1 MALPGMG
8 WLTDLLGW
16 DEEEPTAPP
25 VDIEAL
31 RAQNAAQRWRQAVA
45 PTATAGPQPRTDPLQ
60 SALDQWRAGSGQ
72 QAPARPMQGPLRP
85 GEQRPMVPS
94 VGPSIAP
101 PTAPVDQP
109 AANPWLAAVDAWRQ
123 GPPQQPAYNPLS
135 SANTGQPK
143 PAAPTDISS
152 LLTYDVNPTLPQIGT
167 GYDRPD
173 TGAASFTAQQTQAPT
188 VGSNLRPN
196 FGPQP
201 YKPEDWLSRQIGE
214 WAKPAKEIT
223 DTAGGFLNDYARNV
237 GEIGPLDA
245 TRELFKGTA
254 GYDKAMADYQ
264 LRQQEDKT
272 PGWNGLFDNPILDN
286 SVVDNLMTGM
296 DSVFTIPGKAIET
309 TQIPGTGALLGGPN
323 VSAGQLASATGE
335 MLNKTLNPF
344 NPNQVDLSYLD
355 LAKDLV
361 NGGENVA
368 RSLFWDNLRQS
379 QAVRTAF
386 DALPEDMRTQAN
398 AAMVKLIAGPEE
410 TKSAID
416 AVLNQDSM
424 VAELEQ
430 KAQQAQAQGDAQ
442 AAAQFGAQANE
453 LKNKSK
459 SELIDEHGNAWAEF
473 LGGVIFDP
481 TNLIGGGGQEAI
493 QAAKSSALMNLTPEA
508 ALKALDG
515 VLDNAT
521 KAATG
526 GNVGSWWNA
535 VNPFARTADTQAAMA
550 TDTLWR
556 AATNLMADVTNK
568 EQAKAIVDMWT
579 GDPRQLVEGV
589 VLPGSTE
596 ITKWGPGVVANQELL
611 KQYPVLVKA
620 REAMLN
626 MRSIAGDPATF
637 SPTEFFAEL
646 NDVLYKSSRELFGLK
661 TLDELPAG
669 AVNFRTVKTANG
681 TSVIEYVDKQ
691 GKVLKQSA
699 EMLPYDAELQ
709 SKQLKQAIKSAGPG
723 GQSPLAATWGVQKAI
738 LSDMYLGMSPGYWI
752 KNATSAAATLL
763 TDNTMTLL
771 PTNQILNEM
780 MSKFGGVLPTT
791 RSAEAGANA
800 LGQAA
805 GEALGGMHWSEKL
818 FGKENVYS
826 KMMNKLYSI
835 PFGATDIAGRVPF
848 GEQNFALRAT
858 YVPFKRYLTSQWG
871 DAARGFEQTLTTLG
885 IDPNLAKS
893 LANTVADVGVNGNK
907 QQLQQVMKKLT
918 TAQVVPFSLKELGV
932 PDELVS
938 AEGWA
943 KLNTV
948 LSETLPDQVAEA
960 AAKVSEIFGQEFK
973 QAGQLLNSAPPQP
986 GRYVWTEFESV
997 QDGADVVDSM
1007 VDAAKRAG
1015 LPADQMRQ
1023 EAQQLMQGIAQTEK
1037 ALWDTLRGDLAGAT
1051 DPASLNVAM
1060 DLMAKWYDW
1069 RQTARAQ
1076 VDALSKQAISTNT
1089 ADAWAKKFEGTR
1101 QIYGGFN
1108 DFFQKATDEARQNL
1122 IKLEQGGQVDGGY
1135 DWWNVIKRYAS
1146 YDEAEVMTARTAG
1159 LGVGSPQ
1166 GQGDVF
1172 TKALD
1177 ANRKYVDKSVV
1188 ELFSAFRRYPSQTA
1202 LDLMSDGIRKMEE
1215 LGAKA
1220 AGFLAEKRTEM
1231 LPKNADAYYKL
1242 RNQVWAEFFDNAV
1255 VHNNVVKRLVVA
1267 SGVADMAKGA
1277 LKWSDEFSG
1286 GEFQLVGKLSDGF
1299 WQARN
1304 TATGELVRFADPV
1317 ALQQAKNAR
1326 QVVVSSL
1333 PTVPLT
1339 TVQDFYRVIGE
1350 NTNIVDKL
1358 ISELDAEAA
1367 TRLAAQ
1373 APTAPVVEQAAEAI
1387 PGALPN
1393 ALPAQVAAPVP
1404 QPAVTLPTPP
1414 QATINYIRKK
1424 TAPYLQEASQKLGL
1438 PPEQVVQQAR
1448 QNFVEAVQNAPVEMQ
1463 IWPQNLDKVLDSGA
1477 YKSAFDIQDMPGRI
1491 LQDYMTLNEAQ
1502 GIPLTATAAERPVY
1516 AMLANDPTAVAQ
1528 AGEYGTI
1535 RIRLKDDVKQR
1546 LTYAPGDTGYWW
1558 KEQNFTLLPTA
1569 DPNNVDETFFG
1580 PLLEDWAN
1588 KQNIKDFYGESNS
1601 PYIEVQIFGGVR
1613 PEDIAAVY
1621 VDEAVD
1627 GGGPSAK
1634 ALQWF
1639 QERGIP
1645 VNQWNS
1651 ETDAGLLESLQGG
1664 GKGLE
1669 DMFKPTPTET
1679 DFGVGFGQLFGKLKK
1694 PAEMGPAPRPT
1705 ALPYQPTP
1713 QHIEQ
1718 VKASVQRAVDRSAQK
1733 NKITPQQVEQY
1744 VQQALDQ
1751 LAQSD
1756 VVISAPKNVI
1766 DNILDDGRFRTQFE
1780 TGTSSATVN
1789 KAMRTEAEKL
1799 GLGIP
1804 ENLPA
1809 DQRPVYGY
1817 LNFSKETRNITQRGY
1832 GEVSFVL
1839 SDSVRP
1845 RTTIGVG
1852 DTMDNF
1858 RNANMVG
1865 APIDAPNILAAD
1877 HEISNLV
1884 DYARTG
1890 DTADFVYSG
1899 MGYVE
1904 AHVQG
1909 GVTLNDIKAVLD
1921 EKGVLTP
1928 EQVQRFADQGI
1939 QVLQG
1944 DAAKV
1949 YGKLPERAA
1958 GGLVQTPGTTDFG
1971 AGIGQAFGKIIDAL
1985 AGGRSNNPYT
1995 VAPTASGWN
2004 PWGIAE
2010 AAKQTDLYKLV
2021 SGINGNLGDLL
2032 GKKAPEVGEMAQHT
2046 IRTLTDAERKII
2058 QRLPEILAGKQNTMT
2073 PAQQMRV
2080 LDALNE
2086 MMPQYDNI
2094 LAGAVR
2100 TGEQMA
2106 NYAML
2111 NYSDKRNLDVWA
2123 ASLMP
2128 YHYFWSRSAKNW
2140 MQRAVQKPGIVNMW
2154 YESQRAIDQE
2164 NQQNNIPQHLQGTI
2178 QNPLA
2183 QFGVGPDRL
2192 ANPLDFMLPFSMYLG
2207 SDFVNPDDARS
2218 DMERWMM
2225 TIKKYTPAMYPIADY
2240 ATKAL
2245 LDQTAPLPG
2254 GKRRTDEFQ
2263 LGDVLPLY
2271 KMAGYGYQ
2279 AMTGDMSMSQGPLGY
2294 GDEYDYGRAG
2304 KQVALAGLR
2313 GDINPNDA
2321 MWAPDVGYQ
2330 QQTGANALPEQ
2341 QGQGVGAWQQ
2351 GAQAAG
2357 WERLM
2362 NRAGAF
2368 LTGVPG
2374 YNLSPEEQQMRDMK
2388 AQRVQ
2393 LGYNEVTNPYGSK
2406 EAVNAYTNMQPE
2418 QFDATFNYSAL
2429 YPSSDTTKRLRP
2441 GEKAVQTEY
2450 YNQHGVIMN
2459 DMSQAVAKFLIANPN
2474 ATSKDL
2480 YEIKDPFW
2488 KQVEEL
2494 KAKYPSLPTK
2504 EVKHLNTKYM
2514 NPVEHAAGFVQS
2526 ILSHKPAG
2534 QPTYPGKDATPEQK
2548 KEYFLAKAKWDTARL
2563 DYYDRQFTQLLN
2575 QDDTYPDP
2583 WKEAARKM
2591 VKDMYSSELLRGYEN
2606 RYAGDVEKAWSDRQ
2620 SFVEEVE
2627 DAQRTYNAKNVEE
2640 RVGAQGNDILSQ
2652 YYALPKGEERK
2663 AFKQENPLVNQAILA
2678 SYHPAEYDEF
2688 VKRFGPDA
2696 FAMVSGGPKH
2706 PGDGA
2711 TEAQLQ
2717 QYYAAAD
2724 AYAQQYPNAEAAKLW
2739 LNGRRYGAAE
2749 GEDSYGVAY
2758 DEAVKIFGPNIF
2770 DILNSVPQGKDA
2782 YVAWLKAN
2790 PEEYMLY
2797 TGYREW
2803 KNEYKEEDK
2812 ATVGQQ
2818 TTPEEEAIIPN
2829 ANAGQGYTGPRPV
2842 GSERYPLG
2850 QFDPYATTPEQ
2861 QIPNAWTARNWDEL
2875 LQQPADNAWTQ
2886 RANELNAAL
2895 LGDKPIPSQM
2905 ASPTATGPQIGPRP
2919 QGSGPIIPDWA
2930 GNDKPTT
2937 GGDMKTAREYAGMND
2952 KWVKGEMTRQEW
2964 AARRG
2969 NVQGYFGAGG
2979 AKMFDEYY
2987 NLPKGPQREEYL
2999 KKNVV
3004 MRAINLYA
3012 YNSKELAP
3020 ALKMIGDDALGLWAL
3035 TPAYADTP
3043 EAKAARNAYYDKNP
3057 KAFEFGAWLNGRP
3070 ANYDESKEGSTDFKY
3085 NFGKDYDEAKKLFG
3099 DDIWS
3104 VVGQFKRGW
3113 NSTQKRLWYEK
3124 NPQYNAWA
3132 DWWYGREKKERST
3145 GGGGGFAGFGGY
3157 QKQERKTQVRIQDV
3171 YGQGMSGGLAEPAR
3185 VAGYQNPQIDLDW
3198 MRAGQ
3203 ELKPGRQ
3210 VREWTPDWIR
3220 GIKKSG

>member
-8 WLTDLLGW
+8 WLSDLLGW
-16 DEEEPTAPP
+16 DEEQAATPP
-25 VDIEAL
+25 QDIEAM
-31 RAQNAAQRWRQAVA
+31 RAQQYARQWRQAVA
-45 PTATAGPQPRTDPLQ
+45 PSTATAGPQPQSDPLQ
-60 SALDQWRAGSGQ
+60 TALQQWQAGNGQ
-72 QAPARPMQGPLRP
+72 PTAPARPMQGPLRP
-85 GEQRPMVPS
+85 GETRPMVPS
-94 VGPSIAP
+94 VEPQIAP
-101 PTAPVDQP
+101 PAAPVDQP

-135 SANTGQPK
+135 SANTGQAPK
-143 PAAPTDISS
+143 PATDISS
-152 LLTYDVNPTLPQIGT
+152 LITYDVNPTLPQIGT
-167 GYDRPD
+167 GYDQPN
-173 TGAASFTAQQTQAPT
+173 TGASQFTAQQTQAPT
-188 VGSNLRPN
+188 VGSQIKPMQ
-196 FGPQP
+196 GPQP
-201 YKPEDWLSRQIGE
+201 YNPSDWLSRQIGN
-214 WAKPAKEIT
+214 WQKPIMEAGAALDQGVT
-223 DTAGGFLNDYARNV
+223 DYGRSV
-237 GEIGPLDA
+237 GEIGPVDA
-245 TRELFKGTA
+245 TIGLLEGTP
-254 GYDKAMADYQ
+254 GYDKFMLGAKEREEAGSNQGWDRFKDNFWNSFDAVDALIARPIMTEQ
-264 LRQQEDKT
+264 L
-272 PGWNGLFDNPILDN
+272 
-286 SVVDNLMTGM
+286 
-296 DSVFTIPGKAIET
+296 
-309 TQIPGTGALLGGPN
+309 PGTGALLGGEN

-335 MLNKTLNPF
+335 MINKTLNPF

-361 NGGENVA
+361 NGGENIA
-368 RSLFWDNLRQS
+368 RGIFWDNLRQS
-379 QAVRTAF
+379 QAVRLTI
-386 DALPEDMRTQAN
+386 DSLPEDMRTQAN
-398 AAMVKLIAGPEE
+398 VAMVNLISGP
-410 TKSAID
+410 D
-416 AVLNQDSM
+416 AVKATADAILNQDDQVMS
-424 VAELEQ
+424 LEQ
-430 KAQQAQAQGDAQ
+430 KAQEAQAAGDAQ

-453 LKNKSK
+453 LKNKMK
-459 SELIDEHGNAWAEF
+459 TELIDEQANAWAEF
-473 LGGVIFDP
+473 MGGVLLDP
-481 TNLIGGGGQEAI
+481 TNLIGIGGGQEVI
-493 QAAKSSALMNLTPEA
+493 QAAKSSALMNLTPED

-515 VLDNAT
+515 VMDNAA

-526 GNVGSWWNA
+526 GNVSNWWNA

-556 AATNLMADVTNK
+556 AAANMMADVTDK
-568 EQAKAIVDMWT
+568 ASAKAVVDMWT

-596 ITKWGPGVVANQELL
+596 ISKWGPGVVANQELL

-626 MRSIAGDPATF
+626 MRSLAGDPATF

-681 TSVIEYVDKQ
+681 TSVIEYVDKA
-691 GKVLKQSA
+691 GKVLKQTA

-709 SKQLKQAIKSAGPG
+709 AKQLKNAIKSAGPG
-723 GQSPLAATWGVQKAI
+723 GQNPLAATWGVQKAI

-752 KNATSAAATLL
+752 KNATSAAATML

-771 PTNQILNEM
+771 PTNQILNDFM
-780 MSKFGGVLPTT
+780 TKFGGVVPTT
-791 RSAEAGANA
+791 RSAEAAGNA

-818 FGKENVYS
+818 FGKDNPYA

-871 DAARGFEQTLTTLG
+871 DAAKGFEQTLSALG

-893 LANTVADVGVNGNK
+893 LASTVADVGVNGNK
-907 QQLQQVMKKLT
+907 AQMQQVMKKLT

-943 KLNTV
+943 KLNTI
-948 LSETLPDQVAEA
+948 LSESLPNQLEEVG
-960 AAKVSEIFGQEFK
+960 AKVSEIFGQEFK
-973 QAGQLLNSAPPQP
+973 AAGQLLNSAPPQP

-1023 EAQQLMQGIAQTEK
+1023 EAQGLMKQISETEA
-1037 ALWDTLRGDLAGAT
+1037 ALWTTLRQDLAGAT
-1051 DPASLNVAM
+1051 DSSSLNVAM

-1069 RQTARAQ
+1069 RTTARAQ
-1076 VDALSKQAISTNT
+1076 VDALSKQAIQTNT

-1101 QIYGGFN
+1101 QIYGGFT

-1122 IKLEQGGQVDGGY
+1122 IKLESGGQVEGGY

-1159 LGVGSPQ
+1159 MGLGSPQ

-1188 ELFSAFRRYPSQTA
+1188 ELFSAFRQYPSQTT
-1202 LDLMSDGIRKMEE
+1202 LDLMADGMRKMEE

-1220 AGFLAEKRTEM
+1220 AGFLADKRTEM

-1286 GEFQLVGKLSDGF
+1286 GEFQLVGKMADNF

-1317 ALQQAKNAR
+1317 ALQQAKNANK
-1326 QVVVSSL
+1326 VVVSSL
-1333 PTVPLT
+1333 PTVPLN

-1358 ISELDAEAA
+1358 IEELNTTAAAAVAKREAQLEAELARLMAGDVTVPTMRLVAPADEIARQAAMQADQAKEIAAGSNEARLALRDEWDRVAKATGGYPKLDQLIATYTREGIVNVPENLFEDLYGQTIAGRRINNQADAERFLQEYYDLGQQAKNA
-1367 TRLAAQ
+1367 PQVMERAAAQ
-1373 APTAPVVEQAAEAI
+1373 PIATVAEQ
-1387 PGALPN
+1387 
-1393 ALPAQVAAPVP
+1393 VP
-1404 QPAVTLPTPP
+1404 QPAAVPSLLQQVQERLIADGLVEPS
-1414 QATINYIRKK
+1414 QAANVAKDLVEEAGSDAAKLTETYTQYKRMMDPA
-1424 TAPYLQEASQKLGL
+1424 AP
-1438 PPEQVVQQAR
+1438 VQQAATGGDLR
-1448 QNFVEAVQNAPVEMQ
+1448 TRAATVLNSYKQNSQVKFSEFAEQFTPEEWTEVQKLMREWQLDGRLVLMPMDDPRSITALDRKYAINIGGDQRGIVYIKEQLPGGAAVQQAAQQVAPFV
-1463 IWPQNLDKVLDSGA
+1463 
-1477 YKSAFDIQDMPGRI
+1477 
-1491 LQDYMTLNEAQ
+1491 
-1502 GIPLTATAAERPVY
+1502 
-1516 AMLANDPTAVAQ
+1516 
-1528 AGEYGTI
+1528 
-1535 RIRLKDDVKQR
+1535 
-1546 LTYAPGDTGYWW
+1546 
-1558 KEQNFTLLPTA
+1558 
-1569 DPNNVDETFFG
+1569 
-1580 PLLEDWAN
+1580 
-1588 KQNIKDFYGESNS
+1588 
-1601 PYIEVQIFGGVR
+1601 
-1613 PEDIAAVY
+1613 
-1621 VDEAVD
+1621 
-1627 GGGPSAK
+1627 
-1634 ALQWF
+1634 
-1639 QERGIP
+1639 
-1645 VNQWNS
+1645 
-1651 ETDAGLLESLQGG
+1651 
-1664 GKGLE
+1664 
-1669 DMFKPTPTET
+1669 PTPATT
-1679 DFGVGFGQLFGKLKK
+1679 DFGAGIGQAFGKLKK
-1694 PAEMGPAPRPT
+1694 PAEMGPAPRPN
-1705 ALPYQPTP
+1705 ALPYQPSP

-1766 DNILDDGRFRTQFE
+1766 DNILNDGRFRTQFE
-1780 TGTSSATVN
+1780 TGTSGATVN
-1789 KAMRTEAEKL
+1789 KVMRAEAEKF

-1958 GGLVQTPGTTDFG
+1958 GGFVATPGTTDFG

-1995 VAPTASGWN
+1995 VSPTASGWN

-2046 IRTLTDAERKII
+2046 IRTLTDAERKIM

-2073 PAQQMRV
+2073 PAQQLRV
-2080 LDALNE
+2080 LDALND
-2086 MMPQYDNI
+2086 MMPQYDNV

-2111 NYSDKRNLDVWA
+2111 NYNDKRNIDVWA

-2140 MQRAVQKPGIVNMW
+2140 MERAIQKPGVVNMY
-2154 YESQRAIDQE
+2154 YESQRAIEME
-2164 NQQNNIPQHLQGTI
+2164 NNQNNVPEHLRGTI
-2178 QNPLA
+2178 QNPLK
-2183 QFGVGPDRL
+2183 QVMGVGPDRL
-2192 ANPLDFMLPFSMYLG
+2192 LNPLQFMLPFAMYLG
-2207 SDFVNPDDARS
+2207 SDFVNPDEGRS
-2218 DMERWMM
+2218 ELEKWMM

-2240 ATKAL
+2240 ATKAI
-2245 LDQTAPLPG
+2245 LDQTTPLPG

-2279 AMTGDMSMSQGPLGY
+2279 AATGDMSMSQGPLGY

-2313 GDINPNDA
+2313 GDVSPQDA
-2321 MWAPDVGYQ
+2321 MWGSDVGYQ
-2330 QQTGANALPEQ
+2330 QQTGAKPLPEQ
-2341 QGQGVGAWQQ
+2341 QGQGTEAWQQ

-2357 WERLM
+2357 WDRFM

-2418 QFDATFNYSAL
+2418 QFDATFNYAVL
-2429 YPSSDTTKRLRP
+2429 YPSSDTTKRKRP
-2441 GEKAVQTEY
+2441 GEGAVQTEY

-2459 DMSQAVAKFLIANPN
+2459 DMTQAVAKFLIDNPN
-2474 ATSKDL
+2474 ATSK
-2480 YEIKDPFW
+2480 
-2488 KQVEEL
+2488 EL
-2494 KAKYPSLPTK
+2494 NDFKAPYWDKVGALKEQYPSLPASEK
-2504 EVKHLNTKYM
+2504 KNLNTKYM

-2526 ILSHKPAG
+2526 ILSHKPQG
-2534 QPTYPGKDATPEQK
+2534 QPTYPGKDATAEAK
-2548 KEYFLAKAKWDTARL
+2548 KEYYLAKAKWDTARL

-2620 SFVEEVE
+2620 SFVEEVQ
-2627 DAQRTYNAKNVEE
+2627 DAQYKLNDKNVLD
-2640 RVGAQGNDILSQ
+2640 RVGQQGSELLSQ
-2652 YYALPKGEERK
+2652 YYALPKGSEERK
-2663 AFKQENPLVNQAILA
+2663 AFKQENPMVQAAIMA
-2678 SYHPAEYDEF
+2678 SFQPAEYDEF
-2688 VKRFGPDA
+2688 VQKFGPDA
-2696 FAMVSGGPKH
+2696 FAMIASAPQH

-2711 TEAQLQ
+2711 SEAQLQ
-2717 QYYAAAD
+2717 AYYAQAAAFND
-2724 AYAQQYPNAEAAKLW
+2724 QYPNAEAAKLW
-2739 LNGRRYGAAE
+2739 MNGRRFGSAE
-2749 GEDSYGVAY
+2749 GTDSYGAAY

-2770 DILNSVPQGKDA
+2770 DIMANVPQGKDA
-2782 YVAWLKAN
+2782 FVSWMKSS

-2797 TGYREW
+2797 TGYKEW
-2803 KNEYKEEDK
+2803 KKEFADQDK
-2812 ATVGQQ
+2812 ATVG
-2818 TTPEEEAIIPN
+2818 TTPTPEEEAIIPN
-2829 ANAGQGYTGPRPV
+2829 ANAGQGYEGPRPV
-2842 GSERYPLG
+2842 GSDRQAIG
-2850 QFDPYATTPEQ
+2850 SFDPYA
-2861 QIPNAWTARNWDEL
+2861 PNPQPNQWTNRNWDNL
-2875 LQQPADNAWTQ
+2875 LAKPADNAWTQ

-2895 LGDKPIPSQM
+2895 LGDKPIPSTM
-2905 ASPTATGPQIGPRP
+2905 ATSSTATGQ
-2919 QGSGPIIPDWA
+2919 
-2930 GNDKPTT
+2930 
-2937 GGDMKTAREYAGMND
+2937 
-2952 KWVKGEMTRQEW
+2952 
-2964 AARRG
+2964 
-2969 NVQGYFGAGG
+2969 
-2979 AKMFDEYY
+2979 
-2987 NLPKGPQREEYL
+2987 GPQMGATNASPG
-2999 KKNVV
+2999 KW
-3004 MRAINLYA
+3004 
-3012 YNSKELAP
+3012 SDAP
-3020 ALKMIGDDALGLWAL
+3020 
-3035 TPAYADTP
+3035 
-3043 EAKAARNAYYDKNP
+3043 
-3057 KAFEFGAWLNGRP
+3057 
-3070 ANYDESKEGSTDFKY
+3070 
-3085 NFGKDYDEAKKLFG
+3085 
-3099 DDIWS
+3099 
-3104 VVGQFKRGW
+3104 
-3113 NSTQKRLWYEK
+3113 
-3124 NPQYNAWA
+3124 
-3132 DWWYGREKKERST
+3132 
-3145 GGGGGFAGFGGY
+3145 
-3157 QKQERKTQVRIQDV
+3157 
-3171 YGQGMSGGLAEPAR
+3171 
-3185 VAGYQNPQIDLDW
+3185 
-3198 MRAGQ
+3198 
-3203 ELKPGRQ
+3203 
-3210 VREWTPDWIR
+3210 
-3220 GIKKSG
+3220 

>member
-8 WLTDLLGW
+8 WLSDLLGW
-16 DEEEPTAPP
+16 DEEQAATPP
-25 VDIEAL
+25 QDIEAM
-31 RAQNAAQRWRQAVA
+31 RAQQYARQWRQAVA
-45 PTATAGPQPRTDPLQ
+45 PSTATAGPQPQSDPLQ
-60 SALDQWRAGSGQ
+60 TALQQWQAGNGQ
-72 QAPARPMQGPLRP
+72 PTAPARPMQGPLRP

-94 VGPSIAP
+94 VGPQIAP

-135 SANTGQPK
+135 SANTEQAPK
-143 PAAPTDISS
+143 PATDISS
-152 LLTYDVNPTLPQIGT
+152 LITYDVNPTLPQIGT
-167 GYDRPD
+167 GYDQPN
-173 TGAASFTAQQTQAPT
+173 TGASQFTAQQTQAPT
-188 VGSNLRPN
+188 VGSQIKPMQ
-196 FGPQP
+196 GPQP
-201 YKPEDWLSRQIGE
+201 YNPSDWLSRQIGN
-214 WAKPAKEIT
+214 WQKPIGDAANE
-223 DTAGGFLNDYARNV
+223 AGGFINDYARNV

-245 TRELFKGTA
+245 TRELFAGTA
-254 GYDKAMADYQ
+254 GYDKAMLDFEA
-264 LRQQEDKT
+264 RQET
-272 PGWNGLFDNPILDN
+272 PGWNGLLDNP
-286 SVVDNLMTGM
+286 VVDNLMTGL
-296 DSVFTIPGKAIET
+296 DAAFTIPGKAIET
-309 TQIPGTGALLGGPN
+309 TQLPGTGALLGGPN

-335 MLNKTLNPF
+335 MINKTLNPF

-386 DALPEDMRTQAN
+386 DALPEEMRTQAN

-416 AVLNQDSM
+416 AVLNQDGM
-424 VAELEQ
+424 VADLEQ
-430 KAQQAQAQGDAQ
+430 KAQQAQAQEDAQ

-481 TNLIGGGGQEAI
+481 SNLIGIGGGQEAI

-515 VLDNAT
+515 VMDNAA

-526 GNVGSWWNA
+526 GNVSNWWNA

-556 AATNLMADVTNK
+556 AAANMMADVTDK
-568 EQAKAIVDMWT
+568 ASAKAVVDMWT

-596 ITKWGPGVVANQELL
+596 ISKWGPGVVANQELL

-626 MRSIAGDPATF
+626 MRSLAGDPATF

-681 TSVIEYVDKQ
+681 TSVIEYVDKA
-691 GKVLKQSA
+691 GKVLKQTA

-709 SKQLKQAIKSAGPG
+709 AKQLKNAIKSAGPG
-723 GQSPLAATWGVQKAI
+723 GQNPLAATWGVQKAI

-752 KNATSAAATLL
+752 KNATSAAATML

-771 PTNQILNEM
+771 PTNQILNDFM
-780 MSKFGGVLPTT
+780 TKFGGVVPTT
-791 RSAEAGANA
+791 RSAEAAGNA

-818 FGKENVYS
+818 FGKDNPYA

-871 DAARGFEQTLTTLG
+871 DAAKGFEQTLSALG

-893 LANTVADVGVNGNK
+893 LASTVADVGVNGNK
-907 QQLQQVMKKLT
+907 AQMQQVMKKLT

-948 LSETLPDQVAEA
+948 LSESLPNQLEEA

-973 QAGQLLNSAPPQP
+973 AAGQLLNSAPPQP

-1023 EAQQLMQGIAQTEK
+1023 EAQGLMKQISETEA
-1037 ALWDTLRGDLAGAT
+1037 ALWTTLRQDLAGAT
-1051 DPASLNVAM
+1051 DSSSLNVAM
-1060 DLMAKWYDW
+1060 DLIAKWYDW
-1069 RQTARAQ
+1069 RTTARAQ
-1076 VDALSKQAISTNT
+1076 VDALSKQAIQANT
-1089 ADAWAKKFEGTR
+1089 ADAWAKKFEGTH
-1101 QIYGGFN
+1101 QIYGGFT

-1122 IKLEQGGQVDGGY
+1122 IKLEQGGQVEGGY

-1159 LGVGSPQ
+1159 MGLGSPQ

-1188 ELFSAFRRYPSQTA
+1188 ELFSAFRQYPSQTT
-1202 LDLMSDGIRKMEE
+1202 LDLMADGMRKMEE

-1220 AGFLAEKRTEM
+1220 AGFLADKRTEM

-1286 GEFQLVGKLSDGF
+1286 GEFQLVGKMADNF

-1317 ALQQAKNAR
+1317 ALQQAKNANK
-1326 QVVVSSL
+1326 VVVSSL
-1333 PTVPLT
+1333 PTVPLN

-1358 ISELDAEAA
+1358 IEELNTTAAAAVAKREAQLEAELARLMAGDVTVPTMRLVAPADEIARQAA
-1367 TRLAAQ
+1367 MQADQAKEIAAQ
-1373 APTAPVVEQAAEAI
+1373 PIATVAEQ
-1387 PGALPN
+1387 
-1393 ALPAQVAAPVP
+1393 VP
-1404 QPAVTLPTPP
+1404 QPAAVPSLLQQVQERLIADGLVEPS
-1414 QATINYIRKK
+1414 QAANVAKDLVEEAGSDAAKLTETYTQYKRMMDPA
-1424 TAPYLQEASQKLGL
+1424 AP
-1438 PPEQVVQQAR
+1438 VQQAATGGDLR
-1448 QNFVEAVQNAPVEMQ
+1448 TRAATVLNSYKQNSQVKFSEFAEQFTPEEWTEVQKLMREWQ
-1463 IWPQNLDKVLDSGA
+1463 LDGRLVL
-1477 YKSAFDIQDMPGRI
+1477 MPMDDPRSITALDRKYAINIGGDQR
-1491 LQDYMTLNEAQ
+1491 
-1502 GIPLTATAAERPVY
+1502 GIVY
-1516 AMLANDPTAVAQ
+1516 
-1528 AGEYGTI
+1528 I
-1535 RIRLKDDVKQR
+1535 
-1546 LTYAPGDTGYWW
+1546 
-1558 KEQNFTLLPTA
+1558 KEQLP
-1569 DPNNVDETFFG
+1569 
-1580 PLLEDWAN
+1580 
-1588 KQNIKDFYGESNS
+1588 
-1601 PYIEVQIFGGVR
+1601 GG
-1613 PEDIAAVY
+1613 AA
-1621 VDEAVD
+1621 
-1627 GGGPSAK
+1627 
-1634 ALQWF
+1634 
-1639 QERGIP
+1639 
-1645 VNQWNS
+1645 
-1651 ETDAGLLESLQGG
+1651 
-1664 GKGLE
+1664 
-1669 DMFKPTPTET
+1669 
-1679 DFGVGFGQLFGKLKK
+1679 
-1694 PAEMGPAPRPT
+1694 
-1705 ALPYQPTP
+1705 
-1713 QHIEQ
+1713 
-1718 VKASVQRAVDRSAQK
+1718 
-1733 NKITPQQVEQY
+1733 
-1744 VQQALDQ
+1744 VQQA
-1751 LAQSD
+1751 AQQ
-1756 VVISAPKNVI
+1756 VAPFVP
-1766 DNILDDGRFRTQFE
+1766 T
-1780 TGTSSATVN
+1780 
-1789 KAMRTEAEKL
+1789 
-1799 GLGIP
+1799 
-1804 ENLPA
+1804 PA
-1809 DQRPVYGY
+1809 
-1817 LNFSKETRNITQRGY
+1817 
-1832 GEVSFVL
+1832 
-1839 SDSVRP
+1839 
-1845 RTTIGVG
+1845 
-1852 DTMDNF
+1852 
-1858 RNANMVG
+1858 
-1865 APIDAPNILAAD
+1865 
-1877 HEISNLV
+1877 
-1884 DYARTG
+1884 
-1890 DTADFVYSG
+1890 
-1899 MGYVE
+1899 
-1904 AHVQG
+1904 
-1909 GVTLNDIKAVLD
+1909 
-1921 EKGVLTP
+1921 
-1928 EQVQRFADQGI
+1928 
-1939 QVLQG
+1939 
-1944 DAAKV
+1944 
-1949 YGKLPERAA
+1949 
-1958 GGLVQTPGTTDFG
+1958 TTDFG

-1995 VAPTASGWN
+1995 VSPTASGWN

-2073 PAQQMRV
+2073 PAQQLRV
-2080 LDALNE
+2080 LDALND
-2086 MMPQYDNI
+2086 MMPQYDNV

-2111 NYSDKRNLDVWA
+2111 NYNDKRNIDVWA

-2140 MQRAVQKPGIVNMW
+2140 MERAIQKPGVVNMY
-2154 YESQRAIDQE
+2154 YESQRAIEME
-2164 NQQNNIPQHLQGTI
+2164 NNQNNVPEHLRGTI
-2178 QNPLA
+2178 QNPLK
-2183 QFGVGPDRL
+2183 QVMGVGPDRL
-2192 ANPLDFMLPFSMYLG
+2192 LNPLQFMLPFAMYLG
-2207 SDFVNPDDARS
+2207 SDFVNPDEGRS
-2218 DMERWMM
+2218 ELEKWMM

-2240 ATKAL
+2240 ATKAI
-2245 LDQTAPLPG
+2245 LDQTTPLPG

-2279 AMTGDMSMSQGPLGY
+2279 AATGDMSMSQGPLGY

-2313 GDINPNDA
+2313 GDVSPQDA
-2321 MWAPDVGYQ
+2321 MWGSDVGYQ
-2330 QQTGANALPEQ
+2330 QQTGAKPLPEQ
-2341 QGQGVGAWQQ
+2341 QGQGTEAWQQ

-2357 WERLM
+2357 WDRFM

-2418 QFDATFNYSAL
+2418 QFDATFNYAVL
-2429 YPSSDTTKRLRP
+2429 YPSSDTTKRKRP
-2441 GEKAVQTEY
+2441 GEGAVQTEY

-2459 DMSQAVAKFLIANPN
+2459 DMTQAVAKFLIDNPN
-2474 ATSKDL
+2474 ATSK
-2480 YEIKDPFW
+2480 
-2488 KQVEEL
+2488 EL
-2494 KAKYPSLPTK
+2494 NDFKAPYWDKVGALKEQYPSLPASEK
-2504 EVKHLNTKYM
+2504 KNLNTKYM

-2526 ILSHKPAG
+2526 ILSHKPQG
-2534 QPTYPGKDATPEQK
+2534 QPTYPGKDATAEAK
-2548 KEYFLAKAKWDTARL
+2548 KEYYLAKAKWDTARL

-2620 SFVEEVE
+2620 SFVEEVG
-2627 DAQRTYNAKNVEE
+2627 DAERVLNTKNVVD
-2640 RVGAQGNDILSQ
+2640 RVGQQGSELLSQ
-2652 YYALPKGEERK
+2652 YYALPKGSEERK
-2663 AFKQENPLVNQAILA
+2663 AFKQENPMVQAAIMA
-2678 SYHPAEYDEF
+2678 SFQPQEYDAF
-2688 VKRFGPDA
+2688 VQKFGPDA
-2696 FAMVSGGPKH
+2696 FAMIASAPQH

-2711 TEAQLQ
+2711 SEAQLQ
-2717 QYYAAAD
+2717 AYYAQAAAFND
-2724 AYAQQYPNAEAAKLW
+2724 QYPNAEAAKLW
-2739 LNGRRYGAAE
+2739 MNGRRFGAAE
-2749 GEDSYGVAY
+2749 GEDSYGAAY

-2770 DILNSVPQGKDA
+2770 DIMNNVPQGKDA
-2782 YVAWLKAN
+2782 FVSWMKSS

-2797 TGYREW
+2797 TGYKEW
-2803 KNEYKEEDK
+2803 KKEFSDQDK
-2812 ATVGQQ
+2812 ATVG
-2818 TTPEEEAIIPN
+2818 TTPTPEEEAIIPN
-2829 ANAGQGYTGPRPV
+2829 ANAGQGYEGPRPV
-2842 GSERYPLG
+2842 GSDRQAIG
-2850 QFDPYATTPEQ
+2850 TFDPYS
-2861 QIPNAWTARNWDEL
+2861 PNPQPNQWTNRNWDNL
-2875 LQQPADNAWTQ
+2875 LVKPADNAWTQ

-2895 LGDKPIPSQM
+2895 LGDKPIPSTM
-2905 ASPTATGPQIGPRP
+2905 ASSPTATGQGPQMGPRT
-2919 QGSGPIIPDWA
+2919 QAQANGPMLPDWK
-2930 GNDKPTT
+2930 GNDQPTA

-2952 KWVKGEMTRQEW
+2952 KWVKGEMTRAEW

-2969 NVQGYFGAGG
+2969 SVNGYFGAGG

-2987 NLPKGPQREEYL
+2987 NLPKGPQRDEYL
-2999 KKNVV
+2999 KKNPV

-3012 YNSKELAP
+3012 YNSKELQP
-3020 ALKMIGDDALGLWAL
+3020 ALQMFGDDALGKWAL

-3057 KAFEFGAWLNGRP
+3057 VAFEFGAWLNGRP
-3070 ANYDESKEGSTDFKY
+3070 ANRKEGETEGAEGFKY
-3085 NFGKDYDEAKKLFG
+3085 NFGADHAQAKELFG
-3099 DDIWS
+3099 ENIWE
-3104 VVGQFKRGW
+3104 VVSQFKRSW
-3113 NSTQKRLWYEK
+3113 NGTQKRMWYEK
-3124 NPQYNAWA
+3124 HPEYLAWQS
-3132 DWWYGREKKERST
+3132 WWYGSEQREYKS
-3145 GGGGGFAGFGGY
+3145 GGGAGGYAPFGGY
-3157 QKQERKTQVRIQDV
+3157 NKAERKTQVRIQDV
-3171 YGQGMSGGLAEPAR
+3171 YGQGMSGGLGEPAR
-3185 VAGYQNPQIDLDW
+3185 VAGYQNPSMDW
-3198 MRAGQ
+3198 MRQGQ

-3210 VREWTPDWIR
+3210 VKEWSPEWIR
-3220 GIKKSG
+3220 GIKK

>member
-1 MALPGMG
+1 MG

-16 DEEEPTAPP
+16 DEEEPSAPP

-45 PTATAGPQPRTDPLQ
+45 PTATTGPQPRTDPLQ

-101 PTAPVDQP
+101 PAAPVNQP

-152 LLTYDVNPTLPQIGT
+152 LLTYDVKPTLPTITSGF
-167 GYDRPD
+167 DRPD
-173 TGAASFTAQQTQAPT
+173 TGVGQFSAQQTQPQT
-188 VGSNLRPN
+188 NPLLEQ
-196 FGPQP
+196 GPRP
-201 YKPEDWLSRQIGE
+201 YKPADWLSER
-214 WAKPAKEIT
+214 
-223 DTAGGFLNDYARNV
+223 V
-237 GEIGPLDA
+237 GNWVADIPKIGPLDA
-245 TRELFKGTA
+245 TREAFKGTA
-254 GYDKAMADYQ
+254 GYDKAMADYE

-286 SVVDNLMTGM
+286 SMVDNLMTGM

-323 VSAGQLASATGE
+323 VSAGQLASAAGE

-386 DALPEDMRTQAN
+386 DALPEEMRTQAN

-699 EMLPYDAELQ
+699 EMLPYDAELY
-709 SKQLKQAIKSAGPG
+709 SKNLKKAIQGVGPG
-723 GQSPLAATWGVQKAI
+723 GQNPLAATWGVQKAI

-752 KNATSAAATLL
+752 KNATSAATGLL
-763 TDNTMTLL
+763 ADNTMTLL
-771 PTNQILNEM
+771 PTNTIFNDLTT
-780 MSKFGGVLPTT
+780 KFGVAPTT
-791 RSAEAGANA
+791 RTFEAQTTA

-805 GEALGGMHWSEKL
+805 GEAMGGMHWSEKL
-818 FGKENVYS
+818 FGKDNPYARLL
-826 KMMNKLYSI
+826 KRAYQI
-835 PFGATDIAGRVPF
+835 PFGNTDIAGRIPF
-848 GEQNFALRAT
+848 GEQNFALRAM
-858 YVPFKRYLTSQWG
+858 YVPFRRYITSQWG
-871 DAARGFEQTLTTLG
+871 DAAKGFEQTLTTLG

-893 LANTVADVGVNGNK
+893 LASTVADVGVNGNK
-907 QQLQQVMKKLT
+907 AQLQQVMKKLT

-960 AAKVSEIFGQEFK
+960 AAKVSEIFGAEFK

-1069 RQTARAQ
+1069 RTTARAQ
-1076 VDALSKQAISTNT
+1076 VDALSKQAIQTNT

-1101 QIYGGFN
+1101 QIYGGFT

-1172 TKALD
+1172 AKALD

-1358 ISELDAEAA
+1358 ISELDA
-1367 TRLAAQ
+1367 Q
-1373 APTAPVVEQAAEAI
+1373 
-1387 PGALPN
+1387 
-1393 ALPAQVAAPVP
+1393 
-1404 QPAVTLPTPP
+1404 
-1414 QATINYIRKK
+1414 
-1424 TAPYLQEASQKLGL
+1424 
-1438 PPEQVVQQAR
+1438 
-1448 QNFVEAVQNAPVEMQ
+1448 
-1463 IWPQNLDKVLDSGA
+1463 
-1477 YKSAFDIQDMPGRI
+1477 SA
-1491 LQDYMTLNEAQ
+1491 
-1502 GIPLTATAAERPVY
+1502 
-1516 AMLANDPTAVAQ
+1516 
-1528 AGEYGTI
+1528 
-1535 RIRLKDDVKQR
+1535 
-1546 LTYAPGDTGYWW
+1546 
-1558 KEQNFTLLPTA
+1558 
-1569 DPNNVDETFFG
+1569 
-1580 PLLEDWAN
+1580 
-1588 KQNIKDFYGESNS
+1588 
-1601 PYIEVQIFGGVR
+1601 
-1613 PEDIAAVY
+1613 
-1621 VDEAVD
+1621 
-1627 GGGPSAK
+1627 
-1634 ALQWF
+1634 
-1639 QERGIP
+1639 
-1645 VNQWNS
+1645 
-1651 ETDAGLLESLQGG
+1651 
-1664 GKGLE
+1664 
-1669 DMFKPTPTET
+1669 
-1679 DFGVGFGQLFGKLKK
+1679 
-1694 PAEMGPAPRPT
+1694 
-1705 ALPYQPTP
+1705 
-1713 QHIEQ
+1713 
-1718 VKASVQRAVDRSAQK
+1718 
-1733 NKITPQQVEQY
+1733 
-1744 VQQALDQ
+1744 
-1751 LAQSD
+1751 
-1756 VVISAPKNVI
+1756 
-1766 DNILDDGRFRTQFE
+1766 
-1780 TGTSSATVN
+1780 
-1789 KAMRTEAEKL
+1789 
-1799 GLGIP
+1799 
-1804 ENLPA
+1804 
-1809 DQRPVYGY
+1809 
-1817 LNFSKETRNITQRGY
+1817 
-1832 GEVSFVL
+1832 
-1839 SDSVRP
+1839 
-1845 RTTIGVG
+1845 
-1852 DTMDNF
+1852 
-1858 RNANMVG
+1858 
-1865 APIDAPNILAAD
+1865 
-1877 HEISNLV
+1877 
-1884 DYARTG
+1884 
-1890 DTADFVYSG
+1890 
-1899 MGYVE
+1899 
-1904 AHVQG
+1904 
-1909 GVTLNDIKAVLD
+1909 
-1921 EKGVLTP
+1921 
-1928 EQVQRFADQGI
+1928 
-1939 QVLQG
+1939 
-1944 DAAKV
+1944 
-1949 YGKLPERAA
+1949 AA
-1958 GGLVQTPGTTDFG
+1958 GGFAATPGTTDFG

-1985 AGGRSNNPYT
+1985 AGGRSNNPYILT
-1995 VAPTASGWN
+1995 PTASGWN

-2046 IRTLTDAERKII
+2046 IRTLADAERKIL
-2058 QRLPEILAGKQNTMT
+2058 QRLPEILAGKPNTMT
-2073 PAQQMRV
+2073 PAQQLRV
-2080 LDALNE
+2080 LDALND
-2086 MMPQYDNI
+2086 MLPQYDNV

-2111 NYSDKRNLDVWA
+2111 NYNDKRNLDVWA
-2123 ASLMP
+2123 ATLMP

-2459 DMSQAVAKFLIANPN
+2459 DMTQAVAKFLVANPN
-2474 ATSKDL
+2474 ATTKELNDFKAP
-2480 YEIKDPFW
+2480 YWDK
-2488 KQVEEL
+2488 VEAL
-2494 KAKYPSLPTK
+2494 KAQYPSLPAK
-2504 EVKHLNTKYM
+2504 ETKHLNTKYM

-2534 QPTYPGKDATPEQK
+2534 QPVYPGKDATAEAK
-2548 KEYFLAKAKWDTARL
+2548 KEYYLAKAKWDNARL

-2620 SFVEEVE
+2620 SFVEEVQ
-2627 DAQRTYNAKNVEE
+2627 DAQYKLNDKNVLD
-2640 RVGAQGNDILSQ
+2640 RVGQQGSELLSQ
-2652 YYALPKGEERK
+2652 YYALPKGSEERK
-2663 AFKQENPLVNQAILA
+2663 QFKQENPLVQAAIMA
-2678 SYHPAEYDEF
+2678 SFQPQEYDEF
-2688 VKRFGPDA
+2688 VQKFGPDA
-2696 FAMVSGGPKH
+2696 FSMIANAPQH

-2711 TEAQLQ
+2711 SEAQLQ
-2717 QYYAAAD
+2717 QYYAQMAAFN
-2724 AYAQQYPNAEAAKLW
+2724 QQYPNAEAAKLW
-2739 LNGRRYGAAE
+2739 MNGRRFGAAE
-2749 GEDSYGVAY
+2749 GQDSYGAAY

-2770 DILNSVPQGKDA
+2770 DIMANVPQGKDA
-2782 YVAWLKAN
+2782 FVAWMKSN
-2790 PEEYMLY
+2790 PEQYMLY
-2797 TGYREW
+2797 TGYKEW
-2803 KNEYKEEDK
+2803 KKEFADQDK

-2842 GSERYPLG
+2842 GSDRQAIG
-2850 QFDPYATTPEQ
+2850 SFDPYAPPGQ
-2861 QIPNAWTARNWDEL
+2861 QQANQWANRNWDNL
-2875 LQQPADNAWTQ
+2875 LAKPADNAWTQ

-2895 LGDKPIPSQM
+2895 LGGESVPSTMQ
-2905 ASPTATGPQIGPRP
+2905 ASPTA
-2919 QGSGPIIPDWA
+2919 QGSGPMIPDWK

-2937 GGDMKTAREYAGMND
+2937 GGDMKTARDYASMND
-2952 KWVKGEMTRQEW
+2952 KWVKGEMTRAEW

-2969 NVQGYFGAGG
+2969 AVNGYFGAGG

-2987 NLPKGPQREEYL
+2987 NLPKGAARDEYL
-2999 KKNVV
+2999 KKNPV

-3043 EAKAARNAYYDKNP
+3043 EAKAARAQYYDNNP
-3057 KAFEFGAWLNGRP
+3057 KAFLFGAWLNGRP

-3085 NFGKDYDEAKKLFG
+3085 NFGADFDEAKKLFG
-3099 DDIWS
+3099 DGIWD
-3104 VVGQFKRGW
+3104 VVSQFKRGW
-3113 NSTQKRLWYEK
+3113 NATQKRMWYEK
-3124 NPQYNAWA
+3124 HPEYNAWA
-3132 DWWYGREKKERST
+3132 DWWYGREKKEYGQGGGGRSYG
-3145 GGGGGFAGFGGY
+3145 GGGGGFGGGGY
-3157 QKQERKTQVRIQDV
+3157 QQQKRPLQVRIQDV
-3171 YGQGMSGGLAEPAR
+3171 YGQGLSGGLAEPAR

-3210 VREWTPDWIR
+3210 VKEWSPDWIR
-3220 GIKKSG
+3220 GIKK